1 MRYLQF
7 LYALHTLVAD
17 GRYQVAGAQ
26 QVHHLACH
34 LYEVTVHYVL
44 YDKVALVVME
54 TTYLELCS
62 GEELVYTLAEKKDG
76 STLQLALWCEEVE
89 IAQHIFR

>member
-76 STLQLALWCEEVE
+76 STLQLALWRDEVE